1 MPGIH
6 QSASAQIRRALTL
19 SSGTVDRNGTIVDC
33 LNYQSIRCLV
43 LVGTVDA
50 TGACT
55 YKLQEGDVSD
65 LSDATDVVDSDRA
78 ITDADDG
85 LIIELDHT
93 LVTHRYYRV
102 VADKNGL
109 ANVQEEAIYE
119 LYMPK
124 LIFPS
129 DISGEVATIR
139 TQAEQGLYSY
149 TGS

>member
-1 MPGIH
+1 MAGIH
-6 QSASAQIRRALTL
+6 QSASAQLRRALTL
-19 SSGTVDRNGTIVDC
+19 ASGTADRNGTIVDC
-33 LNYQSIRCLV
+33 LNYQAIRV
-43 LVGTVDA
+43 IIFVGTVDA
-50 TGACT
+50 SGACT

-65 LSDATDVVDSDRA
+65 MSDGTYVTDCQRA

-102 VADKNGL
+102 VADKNGA
-109 ANVQEEAIYE
+109 ANVQEEAAYE

-129 DISGEVATIR
+129 DIAAEVATIR
-139 TQAEQGLYSY
+139 TQAAQGLYSY
-149 TGS
+149 AGS